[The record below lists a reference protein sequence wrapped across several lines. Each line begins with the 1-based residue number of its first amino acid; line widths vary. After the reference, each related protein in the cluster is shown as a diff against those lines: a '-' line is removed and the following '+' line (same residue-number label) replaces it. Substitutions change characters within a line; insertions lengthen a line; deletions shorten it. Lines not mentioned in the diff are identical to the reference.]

1 MCCAQFKWWAQY
13 LESNGHF
20 DDALQYY
27 ERAEDWLAIVRVLC
41 FRQQLDKAS
50 DIINETGDPAAAYH
64 LARQYEA
71 GGYIKEAIHFFQR
84 AQRFNHAVRLAKA
97 HEMPSEL
104 NMLALQVWCPGRGG
118 AAAAAAAAA
127 AAWWRGAGW
136 RCPLHHHPF
145 LCTPQ
150 APARIQ
156 IEAAEYLEARGMPE
170 KAVLLFQKGG
180 NLSRAVELCF
190 RSRLFDAL
198 REIADA
204 LTAET
209 DPQLLQSCAE
219 FFLDHGQYAKTVHL
233 FAVAGEYTKALDLC
247 VLHNIELT
255 EDTAEQLCPPLGAPG
270 AETADARNAV
280 LSKIAKCCKRQGNF
294 HLACKKY
301 TQAGDKLKAMKCL
314 LKSGDTQ
321 KICYFAGVSRTREIY
336 ILAANY
342 LQSLDWHSDAG
353 VMKNIVAFYTKAKAM
368 EQLASFYDACA
379 QVEIDE
385 YRDYEKALGALKE
398 AHEYMTKARV
408 QGREDKLA
416 SLQQRIVHVEAFVN
430 ARKMVKSSPEQMVAM
445 CHDLLE
451 QADIES
457 AIRVGDVRPRA
468 RHAPWPTLLNRNPLR
483 GCSAGVCT
491 HGGVVLLAAAR
502 ARGAQAH

>member
-1 MCCAQFKWWAQY
+1 M
-13 LESNGHF
+13 
-20 DDALQYY
+20 
-27 ERAEDWLAIVRVLC
+27 
-41 FRQQLDKAS
+41 
-50 DIINETGDPAAAYH
+50 
-64 LARQYEA
+64 
-71 GGYIKEAIHFFQR
+71 
-84 AQRFNHAVRLAKA
+84 
-97 HEMPSEL
+97 
-104 NMLALQVWCPGRGG
+104 
-118 AAAAAAAAA
+118 
-127 AAWWRGAGW
+127 
-136 RCPLHHHPF
+136 
-145 LCTPQ
+145 
-150 APARIQ
+150 
-156 IEAAEYLEARGMPE
+156 
-170 KAVLLFQKGG
+170 
-180 NLSRAVELCF
+180 
-190 RSRLFDAL
+190 
-198 REIADA
+198 
-204 LTAET
+204 
-209 DPQLLQSCAE
+209 
-219 FFLDHGQYAKTVHL
+219 
-233 FAVAGEYTKALDLC
+233 
-247 VLHNIELT
+247 
-255 EDTAEQLCPPLGAPG
+255 
-270 AETADARNAV
+270 